1 MLLVNAPSLN
11 CFLIDYLVEKPQIR
25 FRNIKE
31 GGDGKRNKQPDPPAD
46 SKVLPS
52 PTVGKSISEVADEAD
67 GGSDDD
73 DDNGGGEEIVRELR
87 EIKRQNFI
95 THCLLSAMIVLTV
108 AWQLSKIPKY
118 SVKSFGSM
126 LTGMLKGPV
135 VNDQNGEKKSSS
147 KQQQVDGPSLPP
159 LRIAELPHLGSNKD

>member
-1 MLLVNAPSLN
+1 M
-11 CFLIDYLVEKPQIR
+11 
-25 FRNIKE
+25 
-31 GGDGKRNKQPDPPAD
+31 QPDPPAD

-108 AWQLSKIPKY
+108 
-118 SVKSFGSM
+118 
-126 LTGMLKGPV
+126 
-135 VNDQNGEKKSSS
+135 E
-147 KQQQVDGPSLPP
+147 
-159 LRIAELPHLGSNKD
+159 